1 MEKLKML
8 KILENRAYR
17 LIDKGLDKEE
27 NLNEFRSISETVCR
41 YNDKFLAY
49 AYAERLSIFCVG
61 DEKKLKALKF
71 NELQNIV
78 LRSKDEEYMYLFAD
92 RVVGADIKTITKLMP
107 NGALRKKLE
116 KEIRPVNENE
126 L

>member
-8 KILENRAYR
+8 KILENRAFR

-27 NLNEFRSISETVCR
+27 NLNEFKSISETVCR

-71 NELQNIV
+71 KELQNIV
-78 LRSKDEEYMYLFAD
+78 LESNDEEYMYLFAD
-92 RVVGADIKTITKLMP
+92 RVVGADVKAITKQMP
-107 NGALRKKLE
+107 YGSLRKRLE
-116 KEIRPVNENE
+116 KDLCPMGEYE